1 MQQIRRGT
9 LTPKCDFNKYV
20 FLWNMEKFWEHLFL
34 QNNFYNYFYNLRW
47 LFLELNMTFVKIKDN
62 DTWKIKQ
69 QALGIIRN

>member
-1 MQQIRRGT
+1 
-9 LTPKCDFNKYV
+9 
-20 FLWNMEKFWEHLFL
+20 MEKFWEHLFL

-69 QALGIIRN
+69 QAVGIIRN